1 MTLQNILEA
10 VFDLTNKENCAGG
23 PIQNIFFL
31 IEEQRRLHPHI
42 FDFHLTNIVLSNKQ
56 CFKVEEFTSLYSTA
70 LRKIFPWFYKAPLKP
85 TDINISQIFFITY
98 EILRIAGFRLTPVN
112 YDSLLLKLKVICHRF
127 IVNNFNA
134 DCVENYIRR
143 LNSRKIIDK
152 SDNFLR
158 DVFIFSVSFFVILK
172 SL

>member
-31 IEEQRRLHPHI
+31 IGEQRRLHPHI
-42 FDFHLTNIVLSNKQ
+42 FDFHLTNLVLSSKQ
-56 CFKVEEFTSLYSTA
+56 CFTVEEFTSLYSTA
-70 LRKIFPWFYKAPLKP
+70 LRKILPWFYTAPLKP
-85 TDINISQIFFITY
+85 TEINISLIFFITY
-98 EILRIAGFRLTPVN
+98 EILRIAGFRLPPVN
-112 YDSLLLKLKVICHRF
+112 YETLLCKLKDFCHNF
-127 IVNNFNA
+127 IVDHFSD

-143 LNSRKIIDK
+143 LNSRKTIDQP
-152 SDNFLR
+152 DNFFR
-158 DVFIFSVSFFVILK
+158 DVFIFSVSFFIILK